1 MIHIW
6 YIDNTDNLVLNL
18 QELLK
23 YPLLAKVY
31 QQDTSTTKYLSKEY
45 FKYLDYLTA
54 SSGYCIK
61 NGLNDKDAH
70 IYAMSQTKLPKDY
83 RFPLN
88 HKEILRFVKEELE
101 FDGINRLVSM
111 ATKAINVS
119 TRSLENYID
128 TLNNLEK
135 DEYKDTEGNPI
146 DVSAIVNKVMKT
158 ISTIPGDVDKLRS
171 LIEKQN
177 NNSQVIRGSN
187 EYRPSMDGD
196 RDIESYI
203 SDED

>member
-54 SSGYCIK
+54 SSGYCVK
-61 NGLNDKDAH
+61 NGLNARDAH
-70 IYAMSQTKLPKDY
+70 LYAMSQTKLPKDY
-83 RFPLN
+83 HLPLN
-88 HKEILRFVKEELE
+88 HKDILRFVKDELE

-111 ATKAINVS
+111 ATKAMNVS

-128 TLNNLEK
+128 TLNDLDK
-135 DEYKDTEGNPI
+135 DEFKDSEGNPI
-146 DVSAIVNKVMKT
+146 DISAIVNKVMKT
-158 ISTIPGDVDKLRS
+158 ISTIPGDVDKLKN

-203 SDED
+203 TDEE

>member
-54 SSGYCIK
+54 SGGYCVK
-61 NGLNDKDAH
+61 NGLSTKDAH
-70 IYAMSQTKLPKDY
+70 MYALSQTKLPKDF
-83 RFPLN
+83 RVPLN
-88 HKEILRFVKEELE
+88 HKEILNFVKEELE

-111 ATKAINVS
+111 GIKAINVS
-119 TRSLENYID
+119 TRCLENYID
-128 TLNNLEK
+128 TLNAYEK
-135 DEYKDTEGNPI
+135 QDFKDADGNVI
-146 DVSAIVNKVMKT
+146 DVSDMVTKVMKM
-158 ISTIPGDVDKLRS
+158 IKSIPGDTDTLKN

-187 EYRPSMDGD
+187 DYRPSMDGD

-203 SDED
+203 PHEE

>member
-31 QQDTSTTKYLSKEY
+31 QQDTSTVKYLSKEY
-45 FKYLDYLTA
+45 FKYIDYLT
-54 SSGYCIK
+54 SPSGYCIK
-61 NGLNDKDAH
+61 NGLNAKDSH
-70 IYAMSQTKLPKDY
+70 IYALSQTKLPRDY
-83 RFPLN
+83 HVPLN
-88 HKEILRFVKEELE
+88 HKEILKFVKEDLE

-111 ATKAINVS
+111 ATKALNIS

-128 TLNNLEK
+128 TLNNLERDEFK
-135 DEYKDTEGNPI
+135 DKDGNAI
-146 DVSAIVNKVMKT
+146 DVSDMVSKVMKT
-158 ISTIPGDVDKLRS
+158 IKSIPGDIDTLKN

-196 RDIESYI
+196 REIESYI
-203 SDED
+203 VDEE